1 MLRAILVVLAL
12 LCLAPSRSA
21 AQAGVLRGTVS
32 DTAGRPLSGV
42 EVFSVNGKRSTRT
55 GRDGRFTLTQLPFG
69 QQLIVARLVGYQPGD
84 KAVNMLDSTQAPIA
98 FRLRRVVAA
107 LDTVRIVS
115 HDGCAAYDYSGF
127 ECRRRA
133 GIGQFRGPE
142 ELTALRPY
150 FWFDMF
156 EGLPGVRREAQAD
169 SVIGQDWGVAS
180 TTGWRCITEGW
191 NGRIK
196 AAYLENI
203 RPSQIAAIEH
213 YEVYEKVPAAYK
225 RLAWPNNQQKPCALV
240 MYWTK
245 DFVEEQQRK
254 NR

>member
-1 MLRAILVVLAL
+1 MLRVLLLAL
-12 LCLAPSRSA
+12 LLATLVPSRVA
-21 AQAGVLRGTVS
+21 AQAGVLRGTVT
-32 DTAGRPLSGV
+32 DTAGRPLPGV

-55 GRDGRFTLTQLPFG
+55 ARDGRFTLTQLPFG

-84 KAVNMLDSTQAPIA
+84 KAVNMLDSVQAPIA

-115 HDGCAAYDYSGF
+115 HDGCAAYDYGGF

-142 ELTALRPY
+142 ELAALRPY

-156 EGLPGVRREAQAD
+156 EGLPGLRREAAMD
-169 SVIGQDWGVAS
+169 PVIGQDWGVAS
-180 TTGWRCITEGW
+180 TTGWRCVTEGW
-191 NGRIK
+191 NGRVK
-196 AAYLENI
+196 AAYLENV
-203 RPSQIAAIEH
+203 RPNQIAAVEH

-225 RLAWPNNQQKPCALV
+225 RLAWPNDQQKPCALI